1 MNYID
6 IFIYSIND
14 IAISGQIN
22 YVTCLNSNFYLIKIS
37 KTPPKKCNS
46 NLNITIYP
54 SIYLFPINFLLKVIE
69 KQ

>member
-1 MNYID
+1 MRE
-6 IFIYSIND
+6 

-22 YVTCLNSNFYLIKIS
+22 YVTCLNSNFYLIRIS
-37 KTPPKKCNS
+37 KIPPKKRNS
-46 NLNITIYP
+46 SLIITIYP